1 MKTNQAIQKKR
12 TLGFI
17 LLTFVLSW
25 SIGFFAMAQGITLD
39 GLMGA
44 ESLEAGQLAGMAAL
58 SLYMWMPALGSILIR
73 ALTGQRFHEMK
84 LSPRPRQNWKY
95 DLLDG
100 LRPSGLP

>member
-58 SLYMWMPALGSILIR
+58 SLYMWMPALGSILVKTR
-73 ALTGQRFHEMK
+73 
-84 LSPRPRQNWKY
+84 
-95 DLLDG
+95 
-100 LRPSGLP
+100 SGWAADAPET